1 MGGRLL
7 FTAFRLAHARAG
19 FHREGRRVSYP
30 FYKIMHFVG
39 IFVMLVAL
47 AATCMHAAMGGLK
60 AEKPFRK
67 LLGAAHGIAAL
78 LILTG
83 GFGMLARLGIMHGG
97 LPVWVMIKIGIWAA
111 LAAAMALPYLSRSW
125 ARALLVA
132 MPILAALAGATAQ
145 LKPF

>member
-1 MGGRLL
+1 
-7 FTAFRLAHARAG
+7 
-19 FHREGRRVSYP
+19 VSYP

-47 AATCMHAAMGGLK
+47 AATCMHAALGGTK
-60 AEKPFRK
+60 ADNPLRR

-83 GFGMLARLGIMHGG
+83 GFGMLARMGIVQGG
-97 LPVWVMIKIGIWAA
+97 LPPWVVIKLVLWAA
-111 LAAAMALPYLSRSW
+111 LAGAMALPYLSRTW

-132 MPILAALAGATAQ
+132 MPVLAALAGATAL

>member
-1 MGGRLL
+1 M
-7 FTAFRLAHARAG
+7 
-19 FHREGRRVSYP
+19 SYP

-47 AATCMHAAMGGLK
+47 AATCMHAAVGGTK
-60 AEKPFRK
+60 AENPFRK
-67 LLGAAHGIAAL
+67 ALGAAHGVAAL

-83 GFGMLARLGIMHGG
+83 GFGMLARLGIVQGG
-97 LPVWVMIKIGIWAA
+97 LPVWVLIKLALWVA

-125 ARALLVA
+125 ARTLLIA
-132 MPILAALAGATAQ
+132 MPVLAALAGATAL

>member
-1 MGGRLL
+1 M
-7 FTAFRLAHARAG
+7 
-19 FHREGRRVSYP
+19 SYP

-47 AATCMHAAMGGLK
+47 AATCMHAAMGGTK
-60 AEKPFRK
+60 AENPFRK
-67 LLGAAHGIAAL
+67 ALGAAHGVAAL

-83 GFGMLARLGIMHGG
+83 GFGMLARLGIVQGG
-97 LPVWVMIKIGIWAA
+97 LPVWVLIKLALWVA

-125 ARALLVA
+125 ARTLLIA
-132 MPILAALAGATAQ
+132 MPVLAALAGATAL